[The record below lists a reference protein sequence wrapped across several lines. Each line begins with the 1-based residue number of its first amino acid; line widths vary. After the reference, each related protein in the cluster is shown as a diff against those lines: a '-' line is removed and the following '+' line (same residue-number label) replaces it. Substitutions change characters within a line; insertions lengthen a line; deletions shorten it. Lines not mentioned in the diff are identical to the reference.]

1 MFEEEV
7 CQTTKEMEKWKL
19 ENLKL
24 LVYSRSLRMAYTVH
38 TSGIASTPTKTHLT
52 TPCSTNASSRSKL
65 LGMLGEVRP
74 FVMRECCMKVYF
86 YPDGDIFQWVQESR
100 DIFVEN
106 FIKQELLSM
115 VDLSIK

>member
-1 MFEEEV
+1 
-7 CQTTKEMEKWKL
+7 
-19 ENLKL
+19 
-24 LVYSRSLRMAYTVH
+24 
-38 TSGIASTPTKTHLT
+38 
-52 TPCSTNASSRSKL
+52 
-65 LGMLGEVRP
+65 MLGEVRP